1 MAKTATVSVR
11 PGTPTKSKPP
21 GKGAPS
27 PAKLKPA
34 PPEKL
39 PSTRRVSFAEDV
51 LPTGGREA
59 PASAPPKPTAP
70 PKSAASPKPPKAPA
84 SPKPATAKG
93 KVSDG
98 NSSGSGSSRSKGP
111 GGLQPAPVMPP
122 VPPPLPPEAPA
133 PALSAKPPT
142 HEIASAKPALVRA
155 GEELSSDKVSELPAG
170 TRVTVLETREQPGG
184 ATRARVALEGQAQA
198 HGWLT
203 ASTKDGSENLRA
215 LVAPVAAS
223 STSSSE
229 GGSGSSRSGS
239 GSGSGG
245 GGGGGGSGGG
255 GSSARAASPG
265 KPKSA
270 RAASP
275 AKPKPPK
282 GPPAVNGSVKP
293 KGKEKEAPEAA
304 PADKR
309 PPKPPPPPPPPRQR
323 GFEDLSDTQ
332 EEALIGLMF
341 DDFVVAHRM
350 KSLDY
355 DKVRRFAMTI
365 QQDPAVCS
373 TLATPPLPGDELVW
387 VPSDD
392 WITDK
397 CLTFKR
403 HEEEKREA
411 ARLAAQERV
420 KEAISKPG
428 TEAAAAAAK
437 LKAAAAAKKE
447 LEEKQALEQ
456 KMLEEKLK
464 STPLKKASASS
475 APRRAASPKG
485 ATPIARAPT
494 PVPVA

>member
-1 MAKTATVSVR
+1 
-11 PGTPTKSKPP
+11 
-21 GKGAPS
+21 
-27 PAKLKPA
+27 
-34 PPEKL
+34 
-39 PSTRRVSFAEDV
+39 
-51 LPTGGREA
+51 
-59 PASAPPKPTAP
+59 
-70 PKSAASPKPPKAPA
+70 
-84 SPKPATAKG
+84 
-93 KVSDG
+93 
-98 NSSGSGSSRSKGP
+98 
-111 GGLQPAPVMPP
+111 
-122 VPPPLPPEAPA
+122 
-133 PALSAKPPT
+133 
-142 HEIASAKPALVRA
+142 
-155 GEELSSDKVSELPAG
+155 
-170 TRVTVLETREQPGG
+170 
-184 ATRARVALEGQAQA
+184 
-198 HGWLT
+198 
-203 ASTKDGSENLRA
+203 
-215 LVAPVAAS
+215 
-223 STSSSE
+223 
-229 GGSGSSRSGS
+229 
-239 GSGSGG
+239 
-245 GGGGGGSGGG
+245 
-255 GSSARAASPG
+255 
-265 KPKSA
+265 
-270 RAASP
+270 
-275 AKPKPPK
+275 
-282 GPPAVNGSVKP
+282 
-293 KGKEKEAPEAA
+293 
-304 PADKR
+304 
-309 PPKPPPPPPPPRQR
+309 
-323 GFEDLSDTQ
+323 
-332 EEALIGLMF
+332 LIGLMF

>member
-1 MAKTATVSVR
+1 MAKTATVTVR
-11 PGTPTKSKPP
+11 PGTPTKSKPS

-27 PAKLKPA
+27 PAKSKPA

-39 PSTRRVSFAEDV
+39 PSTRRVSFADDV

-84 SPKPATAKG
+84 SPKPAASAAKG
-93 KVSDG
+93 KGSDG

-142 HEIASAKPALVRA
+142 HEIASAKPALVRV

-215 LVAPVAAS
+215 LLAPAAA

-229 GGSGSSRSGS
+229 GGSGSSSSRSGS
-239 GSGSGG
+239 GSGGS
-245 GGGGGGSGGG
+245 GSGGG
-255 GSSARAASPG
+255 SASASASASGSSARAASPA

-282 GPPAVNGSVKP
+282 GPPVVNGSVNGSVTKP

-373 TLATPPLPGDELVW
+373 TLATPPVPGDELMW
-387 VPSDD
+387 VPSEE
-392 WITDK
+392 WITDPSP
-397 CLTFKR
+397 CMHTLTT
-403 HEEEKREA
+403 A
-411 ARLAAQERV
+411 PPSSPQV
-420 KEAISKPG
+420 GAIG
-428 TEAAAAAAK
+428 
-437 LKAAAAAKKE
+437 
-447 LEEKQALEQ
+447 
-456 KMLEEKLK
+456 
-464 STPLKKASASS
+464 
-475 APRRAASPKG
+475 
-485 ATPIARAPT
+485 
-494 PVPVA
+494 